1 MEFVLSRGA
10 NLFMEIGSKRIL
22 TNMVTKIA
30 KDRNLEDIIVD
41 A

>member
-1 MEFVLSRGA
+1 MEYVLESGA

-22 TNMVTKIA
+22 TSMVMKIA